1 LSRASLLKAEGRRFY
16 KNLLRTSY
24 LEKENTNRSGEK
36 TTMLDKNNIPF
47 VPTHKHNSSIRKSD
61 NTIENLTEQFTKLQR
76 ENRHLIIDRR
86 GVRTWLFRTKEE
98 KLQDEHNLE
107 KLRAYHQH
115 EMEIGSAICE
125 AKKQDIQMQI
135 ASALAQKQVIL
146 DTQTKERI
154 SEIYHNF
161 GRVMND
167 RIREAAQ
174 VYLDGLR
181 QVEMIPNPKARQ
193 RLLEYTEQKF
203 EQDCSL
209 IEDLANDVLRNI
221 YADLEKRQ

>member
-1 LSRASLLKAEGRRFY
+1 LKAEARRFD

-36 TTMLDKNNIPF
+36 ITMLDKNNIPF
-47 VPTHKHNSSIRKSD
+47 VPTHKHSSSIRKSD
-61 NTIENLTEQFTKLQR
+61 NTIKNLTEQFTKLQR
-76 ENRHLIIDRR
+76 ENRHLITDRR
-86 GVRTWLFRTKEE
+86 GIRTLIFRTKEE
-98 KLQDEHNLE
+98 KLQDKLQDEHNLE

-154 SEIYHNF
+154 SEIYQNY

-167 RIREAAQ
+167 RIREAVQ

-181 QVEMIPNPKARQ
+181 QAESISNSRARQ